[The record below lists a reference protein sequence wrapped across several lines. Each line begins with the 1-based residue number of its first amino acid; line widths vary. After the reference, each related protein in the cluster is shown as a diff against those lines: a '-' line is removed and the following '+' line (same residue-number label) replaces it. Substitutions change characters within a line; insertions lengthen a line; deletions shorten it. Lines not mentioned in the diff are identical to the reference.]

1 MRRLLNKLGTFA
13 MGVETKAQEF
23 HLPLAQITQSHFDCS
38 VRYLTYSGGH
48 ALLGLEYD
56 NTAPFS
62 DGASCQLNLPSAI
75 PSDVQSP
82 WCLTF
87 LSPAATLSQ
96 LQRLLDFCAEQHWH
110 IDVIDTLAHRHECT
124 VIRFQFSAELEFSPA
139 RFTCLQLAE
148 AIGADL
154 VLQEGI
160 SQRVPALA
168 GFDMDSTLI
177 DAEVIDELAKIT
189 GIGDQVAAITA
200 AAMRG
205 ELDFRD
211 SFKKRMAL
219 LKGFSEQRLAEIAT
233 QLPLKDGAQNL
244 LHCLRKL
251 GCKTVIL
258 SGGFTYFA
266 NFLQRER
273 LAVDLIYANELE
285 FAEGALTGEVIEPI
299 VDGMRKRLLLGETA
313 KEMGVPLE
321 KVVAVGDGA
330 NDIPMLNLGALGIA
344 IHPKPKVRREAPQAI
359 TLFGLDAA
367 LYLFGLNDQQIAELG
382 QPS

>member
-1 MRRLLNKLGTFA
+1 
-13 MGVETKAQEF
+13 MGVETRAQEF
-23 HLPLAQITQSHFDCS
+23 HLPLAQITLSPLDCS
-38 VRYLTYSGGH
+38 VRYLTYSGKSGKH
-48 ALLGLEYD
+48 AQLGLEYD
-56 NTAPFS
+56 EAVPFS
-62 DGASCQLNLPSAI
+62 GTASGELSLPSAA
-75 PSDVQSP
+75 PSAVQSP

-87 LSPAATLSQ
+87 LSPAASLSQ
-96 LQRLLDFCAEQHWH
+96 LQRLLDFCAEQQWH

-139 RFTCLQLAE
+139 RFACLQLAE

-154 VLQEGI
+154 VLQEGS

-219 LKGFSEQRLAEIAT
+219 LKGFSEQRLAEIAR
-233 QLPLKDGAQNL
+233 QLPLKEGAQNL

-266 NFLQRER
+266 NFLQKER
-273 LAVDLIYANELE
+273 LAVDLIHANELE
-285 FAEGALTGEVIEPI
+285 FAEGVLTGEVIEPI
-299 VDGMRKRLLLGETA
+299 VDGMRKQLLLEETA
-313 KEMGVPLE
+313 KDMGLSLE
-321 KVVAVGDGA
+321 QVVAVGDGA

-367 LYLFGLNDQQIAELG
+367 LYLFGLNDRQIAELG
-382 QPS
+382 QP

>member
-1 MRRLLNKLGTFA
+1 
-13 MGVETKAQEF
+13 MGDKTKAHEF
-23 HLPLAQITQSHFDCS
+23 HLPLAKITQSALNCP
-38 VRYLTYSGGH
+38 VRYLTFHNDH
-48 ALLGLEYD
+48 ARLGLEYSGA
-56 NTAPFS
+56 TPFS
-62 DGASCQLNLPSAI
+62 DTFHCDLNLPSSK
-75 PSDVQSP
+75 PLMVQSP
-82 WCLTF
+82 WCLTL
-87 LSPAATLSQ
+87 LSPAASLDQ
-96 LQRLLDFCAEQHWH
+96 LQRLIHFCAEQNWC
-110 IDVIDTLAHRHECT
+110 IDTIDTLSYRRECT

-139 RFTCLQLAE
+139 RFACLQLAE
-148 AIGADL
+148 EIGVDL
-154 VLQEGI
+154 VLQEGP

-189 GIGDQVAAITA
+189 GIGEQVVAITE

-219 LKGFSEQRLAEIAT
+219 LKGFSEQRLAEIAQ
-233 QLPLKDGAQNL
+233 QLPLKEGAQEL
-244 LHCLRKL
+244 LHCLREL

-273 LAVDLIYANELE
+273 LAVDWVHANQLE

-299 VDGMRKRLLLGETA
+299 VDGIRKRLLLAETA
-313 KEMGVPLE
+313 KEMGLSLQQ
-321 KVVAVGDGA
+321 VVAIGDGA

-344 IHPKPKVRREAPQAI
+344 IHPKPKVRLEAPQSI
-359 TLFGLDAA
+359 TRFGLDAA
-367 LYLFGLNDQQIAELG
+367 LYLFGLNDQQIAKLG
-382 QPS
+382 QP

>member
-1 MRRLLNKLGTFA
+1 
-13 MGVETKAQEF
+13 MGVETRAQEF
-23 HLPLAQITQSHFDCS
+23 HLPLAQIAQSPLDCS
-38 VRYLTYSGGH
+38 VRYLTYSGKSSKSGKH
-48 ALLGLEYD
+48 AQLGLEYD
-56 NTAPFS
+56 ETVPFS
-62 DGASCQLNLPSAI
+62 GTASGELSLPNAAPSA
-75 PSDVQSP
+75 VQSP

-87 LSPAATLSQ
+87 LSPAASLLQ
-96 LQRLLDFCAEQHWH
+96 LQRLLDFCAEQQWH
-110 IDVIDTLAHRHECT
+110 IDAIDTLAHRHECT

-139 RFTCLQLAE
+139 RFACLQLAE
-148 AIGADL
+148 EVGADL
-154 VLQEGI
+154 VLQEGS

-219 LKGFSEQRLAEIAT
+219 LKGFSEQRLAEIAR
-233 QLPLKDGAQNL
+233 QLPLKEGAQNL

-266 NFLQRER
+266 NFLQKER
-273 LAVDLIYANELE
+273 LAVDLIHANELE
-285 FAEGALTGEVIEPI
+285 FAGGVLTGEVIEPI
-299 VDGMRKRLLLGETA
+299 VDGMRKRLLLEETA
-313 KEMGVPLE
+313 KDMGLPLGQ
-321 KVVAVGDGA
+321 VVAVGDGA

-367 LYLFGLNDQQIAELG
+367 LYLFGLNDRQIAELG
-382 QPS
+382 QP